1 MSARCF
7 LSVCLFVLVSV
18 CPCVCLS
25 VCLFVRVSDLSA
37 SLFICFSVSLSPE
50 TGCELCFM
58 LLAHEY
64 GGERNMRTEGI
75 KMGEFETE
83 EEVVKDDESEE
94 AVDKEETD
102 GYNEE

>member
-1 MSARCF
+1 MC
-7 LSVCLFVLVSV
+7 LSVCLFVRASV

-25 VCLFVRVSDLSA
+25 V

-50 TGCELCFM
+50 TGCERQCFM